1 MGPDDKLPHRT
12 CAFSSLANCI
22 WPLSTPA
29 KDSVPRSAYRPSLK
43 GPLASQRSLRAHSGR
58 LLSSL
63 ASCDRVSSGGA
74 RVFRRP
80 CKSLRIAGQ
89 GSTLAS
95 PPRLPLLPAH
105 STPVLWAL
113 CCYGNSTLLA
123 TALQALQAVA
133 STCGSHLHAVRV
145 LCPLLGRQALSF
157 SCPTPL
163 FPV

>member
-1 MGPDDKLPHRT
+1 MLKPSWVFKSWDFDLGPDDKLPHRT

-95 PPRLPLLPAH
+95 PPRTLNTSPLGLVLLWQLHPSGH
-105 STPVLWAL
+105 CTPSTPSCSQYLRVTPPCRTRAL
-113 CCYGNSTLLA
+113 PS
-123 TALQALQAVA
+123 
-133 STCGSHLHAVRV
+133 
-145 LCPLLGRQALSF
+145 PW
-157 SCPTPL
+157 
-163 FPV
+163 